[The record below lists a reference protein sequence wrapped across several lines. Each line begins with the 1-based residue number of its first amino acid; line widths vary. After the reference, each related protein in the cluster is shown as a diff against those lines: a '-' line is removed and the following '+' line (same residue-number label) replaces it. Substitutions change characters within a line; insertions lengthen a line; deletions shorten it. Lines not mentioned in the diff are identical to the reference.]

1 MSVQKDIDC
10 EMMKTGKLFF
20 QEMSSLK
27 KIVFG
32 RLYLEQKKI
41 KKHIK

>member
-1 MSVQKDIDC
+1 MSVQKNTDC

-32 RLYLEQKKI
+32 TEQNKKAY
-41 KKHIK
+41 